1 MKKIFYA
8 IAALL
13 MTVGLSSCNSEI
25 KDVKIGN
32 LVGTWDLVSRTTI
45 ALDGTTNTTNYNQG
59 DEYMLI
65 EQSKIT
71 FGYDNR
77 TTSYPFSFGDPYF
90 IVDGSSRYELVKLT
104 RNEMVLKD
112 NSLIG
117 SLLTKE
123 ITNTYQRRK

>member
-8 IAALL
+8 IAAMFLAL
-13 MTVGLSSCNSEI
+13 GLSSCNGEI

-32 LVGTWDLVSRTTI
+32 LVGTWDLVSRTTVT
-45 ALDGTTNTTNYNQG
+45 LDGKTNQTSYNQG
-59 DEYMLI
+59 DEYLVI

-71 FGYDNR
+71 FGYGNR

-90 IVDGSSRYELVKLT
+90 IVDGNSQYELVKLT
-104 RNEMVLKD
+104 RNEMILKD
-112 NSLIG
+112 NSLLG

-123 ITNTYQRRK
+123 QTLTYQRRK